1 MPRLWQAGAGT
12 YSPSAGS
19 HARDGQ
25 RERERERWTPEELQ
39 RRSPDLGLERRGNE
53 AQSSTGPDGGTKI
66 CKAYSASTRDKSNPA
81 PAEAKMSVTNCK
93 SEKRPVLR
101 SPLTDWPDNWP
112 RRCCARY
119 QGLNGDKPEAKSVL
133 RIAKFG
139 PAAEISTLSNFGSD
153 LQP

>member
-1 MPRLWQAGAGT
+1 MVPRPRQAGAAT
-12 YSPSAGS
+12 YSPTAGS
-19 HARDGQ
+19 HAADGQ
-25 RERERERWTPEELQ
+25 RKMDTRRTAEEIPRVWLRARRQ
-39 RRSPDLGLERRGNE
+39 RSTIQHRAGERRK
-53 AQSSTGPDGGTKI
+53 AGTKL
-66 CKAYSASTRDKSNPA
+66 CKTYNARTRDKSNPA
-81 PAEAKMSVTNCK
+81 PAEAKMNVTNCK

-101 SPLTDWPDNWP
+101 SSSTDEPDNWP